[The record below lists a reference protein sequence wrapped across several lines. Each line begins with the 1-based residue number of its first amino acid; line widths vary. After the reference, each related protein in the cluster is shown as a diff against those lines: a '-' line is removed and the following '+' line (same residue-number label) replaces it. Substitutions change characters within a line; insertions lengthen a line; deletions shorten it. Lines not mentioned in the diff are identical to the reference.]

1 MAHACYV
8 CSFYPVPDGEGVE
21 CPHCHRLQYGNK
33 CPKCGQNAPTR
44 VRDFRVYCT
53 ACNHERGALSGGGIT
68 MPISMVGKPSQFGG
82 IASKILGTGVIAVTL
97 LLVTLVTLA
106 AVSFSSAILG
116 ALAVILGTFG
126 SVAGFLL
133 FRGGNKLEQQGTRAQ
148 HDAREQALIAAA
160 RTRGGFL
167 TAADAA
173 GVLEVQVAEADA
185 LLTQIANEGQRA
197 HVEVDRDGVVKYV
210 FHDAAPVHVAAT
222 TAAQPNVTGVRVDVD
237 AATVVGQPIDHKEA
251 ARQQVDRE
259 FEELKKTR
267 AAKGE

>member
-33 CPKCGQNAPTR
+33 CPHCGQSAPTR

-53 ACNHERGALSGGGIT
+53 ACNRERGALSGSGLT
-68 MPISMVGKPSQFGG
+68 MPISMVGKPSQIGG
-82 IASKILGTGVIAVTL
+82 IASKIIGGGVIGLTL

-106 AVSFSSAILG
+106 AVSFSSTVLG
-116 ALAVILGTFG
+116 ALAVLLAMFG
-126 SVAGFLL
+126 GVVGFLL
-133 FRGGNKLEQQGTRAQ
+133 LRGGKKLEQQGTKAQ
-148 HDAREQALIAAA
+148 HDVREQALIAAA
-160 RTRGGFL
+160 RTRGGIL
-167 TAADAA
+167 TAAEAA
-173 GVLEVQVAEADA
+173 AVLEIQVGEADA
-185 LLTQIANEGQRA
+185 LLTQIAKEGQRA

-210 FHDAAPVHVAAT
+210 FHEAAPVHVAPT
-222 TAAQPNVTGVRVDVD
+222 TAVQDATGVRVDVNAPTQYG
-237 AATVVGQPIDHKEA
+237 AAVDHKEA